1 MLLAIDA
8 GNTRIKWAV
17 FENNTHIDGGV
28 IHKDEF
34 QYSLTTILQKYP
46 LLQHAIFSS
55 VSDMDDRELK
65 SLENSLQVIVVNRQA
80 PFPFKNLY
88 NTPESLGLDRMI
100 LAAAAVLKY
109 PKTNRLVID
118 AGTCITYDFIDDCDQ
133 YYGGAISPGLQ
144 MRYKAMHQFTA
155 KLPLLELT
163 AAVAVVGRDTAGSMH
178 SGVIHGVVGEM
189 EYMIQNMIAD
199 KENFTIILT
208 GGDAE
213 FLAKRLKSTI
223 FAHSNFLLEGL
234 NHYFYFLQ
242 SHA

>member
-8 GNTRIKWAV
+8 GNTRTKWAV
-17 FENNTHIDGGV
+17 FETNVLVEGGV
-28 IHKDEF
+28 IQKDEF

-55 VSDMDDRELK
+55 VSDVDARELK
-65 SLENSLQVIVVNRQA
+65 YLENSLKVVVVDRKA

-88 NTPESLGLDRMI
+88 QTPETLGLDRMI

-109 PKTNRLVID
+109 PSVHRLVID
-118 AGTCITYDFIDDCDQ
+118 AGTCITYDYVDDQNQ
-133 YYGGAISPGLQ
+133 YHGGAISPGLQ
-144 MRYKAMHQFTA
+144 MRYNAMHQFTA
-155 KLPLLELT
+155 KLPQLEL
-163 AAVAVVGRDTAGSMH
+163 VEQVPLVGHDTAHSMH
-178 SGVIHGVVGEM
+178 SGVIHGVLGEM
-189 EYMIQNMIAD
+189 EYMIQNIMAD

-213 FLAKRLKSTI
+213 FLAKRLKSII

>member
-8 GNTRIKWAV
+8 GNTRTKWAV
-17 FENNTHIDGGV
+17 FETNVLVEGGG

-46 LLQHAIFSS
+46 LLQHAIFPS
-55 VSDMDDRELK
+55 VSHLDAGELK
-65 SLENSLQVIVVNRQA
+65 FLENSLQVVVVDRKA

-88 NTPESLGLDRMI
+88 QTPETLGIDRMI
-100 LAAAAVLKY
+100 LASAAVLKY
-109 PKTNRLVID
+109 PSVHRLVID
-118 AGTCITYDFIDDCDQ
+118 AGTCITYDYVDNQDQ

-144 MRYKAMHQFTA
+144 MRYNAMHQFTA
-155 KLPLLELT
+155 KLPQLEL
-163 AAVAVVGRDTAGSMH
+163 AEQVPLVGQDTAHAMH
-178 SGVIHGVVGEM
+178 SGVVHGVVGEI
-189 EYMIQNMIAD
+189 EYMIQNILAD

-213 FLAKRLKSTI
+213 FLAKRLKSII